1 MKNEELR
8 MKDYYAA
15 QQYAA
20 NSSFLILNF
29 NNLYNYGRYST
40 IRFPD

>member
-8 MKDYYAA
+8 IKLCYAMSEVE
-15 QQYAA
+15 QINKERFSI

-29 NNLYNYGRYST
+29 
-40 IRFPD
+40 